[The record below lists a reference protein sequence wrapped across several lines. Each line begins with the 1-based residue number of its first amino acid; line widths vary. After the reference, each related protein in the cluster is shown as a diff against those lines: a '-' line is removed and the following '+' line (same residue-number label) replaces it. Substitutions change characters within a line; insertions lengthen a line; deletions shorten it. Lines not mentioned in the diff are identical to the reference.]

1 MVSDKFLHLGQHLRF
16 RRLRYVAKHEYGCAT
31 FTLHFVFDWLP
42 CNIYN
47 HAGKIATILRSF
59 SFHLLSESP
68 HLALCTSVPWLKG
81 RIQSEPSVTS
91 ARHPGGL
98 KYFCWLSPAKN
109 TMANPFGGLLGNLQD
124 AQIPSLKS
132 IWACL
137 KMRRVF
143 FFFKV

>member
-1 MVSDKFLHLGQHLRF
+1 
-16 RRLRYVAKHEYGCAT
+16 VAKHEYGCAT

-68 HLALCTSVPWLKG
+68 HLALCTPVPWLKG

-98 KYFCWLSPAKN
+98 KYFSGCHLRKTLWQTPLVACSETCGMPK
-109 TMANPFGGLLGNLQD
+109 
-124 AQIPSLKS
+124 SL
-132 IWACL
+132 
-137 KMRRVF
+137 R
-143 FFFKV
+143 

>member
-1 MVSDKFLHLGQHLRF
+1 MVSDKFLHLGQHLRLQ
-16 RRLRYVAKHEYGCAT
+16 RLRYVAKHEYGCAT

-47 HAGKIATILRSF
+47 HAGKIAATLHSF

-98 KYFCWLSPAKN
+98 KYFLAVTCQKHYGKPLLWPARKL
-109 TMANPFGGLLGNLQD
+109 AGCPNPFAKKHMGMSQNEARLFLL
-124 AQIPSLKS
+124 
-132 IWACL
+132 
-137 KMRRVF
+137 
-143 FFFKV
+143 